1 MLALFLLAT
10 GLLAQGVLAQSF
22 YSYWSEGGG
31 NFRCNNGPGGSYTAE
46 WSGNGGFVCG
56 KGWSPG
62 GPRFVWSPPSL
73 APMRRQPPPPPSAT
87 NDYRLTDT

>member
-1 MLALFLLAT
+1 MFASLVLAA
-10 GLLAQGVLAQSF
+10 GLLAQGVFAQTF

-31 NFRCNNGPGGSYTAE
+31 SFRCNNGPGGSYTAN

-62 GPRFVWSPPSL
+62 GPRLVTLSW
-73 APMRRQPPPPPSAT
+73 MRRLGQ
-87 NDYRLTDT
+87 LTMKDHVR

>member
-1 MLALFLLAT
+1 MFASLVLAA
-10 GLLAQGVLAQSF
+10 GLLAQGAFAQSF

-31 NFRCNNGPGGSYTAE
+31 SFRCNNGPGGSYTAD

-62 GPRFVWSPPSL
+62 GPRLVALSWIRGL
-73 APMRRQPPPPPSAT
+73 
-87 NDYRLTDT
+87 YRIGMKSCIR